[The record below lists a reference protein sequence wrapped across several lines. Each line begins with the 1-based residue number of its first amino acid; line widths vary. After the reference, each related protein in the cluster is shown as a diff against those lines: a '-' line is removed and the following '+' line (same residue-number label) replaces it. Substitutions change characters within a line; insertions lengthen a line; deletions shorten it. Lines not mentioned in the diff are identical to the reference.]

1 MRLFLLTIATCL
13 LAYTPGW
20 AQLNPLGNLGA
31 GEQPLE
37 LESDEGLELHQDR
50 QMVVARGNVIVRQ
63 GDIRLRAD
71 VVSASYKDINGKR
84 SIHRVDAVG
93 NVEIK
98 TLKERLLGEHATYDL
113 QRELFLM
120 KGKNLRIEAE
130 KQTVTARES
139 LEYWGKEKRAVARGD
154 ATAIQNEDN
163 TTIRADV
170 IEAQLAARNAAAGSA
185 AVANAAAGPES
196 LSLDAVRAWGNVLI
210 RTTYETIKGD
220 TGTYNAATRVATLE
234 GNVRI
239 TRGKNQL
246 NGEKAIIDMGKGVSR
261 LIAAPGKRVRS
272 IFYPGSAGIK
282 TPGSKS
288 TGPNHLIQ
296 NPSMRSL
303 PRQSLPRPS
312 RPIPNQRM
320 PKWKAKRRL
329 HRSNR
334 CLLASRLCR
343 GHARQRRVK

>member
-1 MRLFLLTIATCL
+1 MRLFLLTIVTCL
-13 LAYTPGW
+13 LAYAPGW
-20 AQLNPLGNLGA
+20 AQLNPLGNLGT

-50 QMVVARGNVIVRQ
+50 RMLVARGNVMVRQ
-63 GDIRLRAD
+63 GNISLRAD

-93 NVEIK
+93 RVEIK

-120 KGKNLRIEAE
+120 KGNNLRIEAE
-130 KQTVTARES
+130 KQTVTAEES

-170 IEAQLAARNAAAGSA
+170 IEAQLAARNSAVGSGAIANTSAGF
-185 AVANAAAGPES
+185 ES
-196 LSLDAVRAWGNVLI
+196 QSLDAVRAWGNVLI
-210 RTTYETIKGD
+210 RTTNETIQGD

-246 NGEKAIIDMGKGVSR
+246 NGEKAIIDISKGVSR

-282 TPGSKS
+282 TPGLQSTRTKS
-288 TGPNHLIQ
+288 PDTKSAETKLVDAKSADAKVLSASPVTSQQPVLAGKSP
-296 NPSMRSL
+296 
-303 PRQSLPRPS
+303 LPRP
-312 RPIPNQRM
+312 RP
-320 PKWKAKRRL
+320 AKVR
-329 HRSNR
+329 
-334 CLLASRLCR
+334 
-343 GHARQRRVK
+343 